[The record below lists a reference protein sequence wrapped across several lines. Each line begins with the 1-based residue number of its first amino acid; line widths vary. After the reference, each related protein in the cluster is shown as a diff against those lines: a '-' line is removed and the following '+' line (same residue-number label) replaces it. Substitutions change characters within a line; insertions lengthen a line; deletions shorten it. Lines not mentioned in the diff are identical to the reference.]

1 MNVKGWIFAILVVF
15 LVFLTSSRTEAVNT
29 RLIDDVLQKSV
40 LDSQDLQII
49 DNFIDEAV
57 RELIGTR
64 DFSDIAQIRTVILSR
79 QSNQAQYAEQFSE
92 SAYKYIS
99 QALQKTARLTPE
111 GYRALLTMN
120 LLILIDGLENPRIAE
135 LVIENLKDKNT
146 IIRYWAVHC
155 LTNPNVTKKLNA
167 GGTTNLTLARNIVA
181 ELNKIVE
188 SSSPETLVLIAKFA
202 GDIKTREAEG
212 LLIQLA
218 DTRIKK
224 YAIWTVEYEL
234 LDCDILKSLSNK
246 MTTTDL
252 NNSSSTTSKSN
263 PVAGRFGQ
271 LYSYVIQR
279 YLKGQRIL
287 SDTQKNQLASVIVET
302 EDKCISKLMGRIHT
316 TIKRAV
322 EENDMNA
329 LFQEHNKLLGEE
341 RTAGELPS
349 KFNFDYG
356 GSTAPLALPE
366 PPKNKE
372 LK

>member
-1 MNVKGWIFAILVVF
+1 MKVKRLIVAILAAF
-15 LVFLTSSRTEAVNT
+15 LVFLTSPRAEAVNT
-29 RLIDDVLQKSV
+29 RLIDGVLQKSV

-49 DNFIDEAV
+49 DNFMDEAV
-57 RELIGTR
+57 QELIGIR
-64 DFSDIAQIRTVILSR
+64 DFSDIAQIRTAILSR

-92 SAYKYIS
+92 SAYKYTS
-99 QALQKTARLTPE
+99 QALQKTSRLTPE
-111 GYRALLTMN
+111 GYRVLLTMN

-135 LVIENLKDKNT
+135 LAIENLKDKNT

-167 GGTTNLTLARNIVA
+167 GEAANLKLARNIVT
-181 ELNKIVE
+181 ELKELVE
-188 SSSPETLVLIAKFA
+188 SSNPETLVLMAQFA
-202 GDIKTREAEG
+202 GDIKIQEAES

-224 YAIWTVEYEL
+224 YATWTVEYEL
-234 LDCDILKSLSNK
+234 LDGDILKSLSNK
-246 MTTTDL
+246 MATTDV
-252 NNSSSTTSKSN
+252 NNSSSTTNKGN
-263 PVAGRFGQ
+263 PVAGRFAQ

-279 YLKGQRIL
+279 YLKGQRIP
-287 SDTQKNQLASVIVET
+287 SDTQKNRLASVIVET

-329 LFQEHNKLLGEE
+329 LFQEHNKLLGDE
-341 RTAGELPS
+341 RKAGELPT
-349 KFNFDYG
+349 KFNFDYD
-356 GSTAPLALPE
+356 GSAVPPALPE
-366 PPKNKE
+366 PPINKE